1 MERAVLIGVRLRA
14 TLLVKL
20 LGALVLPAVALFTLF
35 AFIAHEVSRRDLDD
49 ELGRRLEAIAAS
61 AASQIRGKYLVELAP
76 GDEDKVLYQGAVR
89 RLADFAKA
97 TGAHLAMFDR
107 ELHARGD
114 STGGVPIGKPYY
126 RAELDRAELERVFG
140 RGETASSVTFTG
152 QDGVIYKA
160 GYAPVRASAE
170 EEDSPVVLAL
180 SAQAPASYFARLE
193 DLRERLFAWGAG
205 LAAVSIL
212 AAVITT
218 LFITRNVRRLAAAAE
233 RIGGGDLRE
242 RVRIES
248 GDELGLLGQT
258 MDRMRQQL
266 ADRDLRTQQMLA
278 GIAHEVR
285 NPLAGMTLFAGI
297 LRDEIPEGDERRGHV
312 DKIQRELGYLE
323 RVVNDFLEYARR
335 PRPELA
341 PVPLGELLA
350 DVAQLASTDA
360 IEVAIELPA
369 EDAPAGP
376 GALTARAD
384 RGQLR
389 RALLNLAKNAVQ
401 AASAAGHRGKGAV
414 RLSAR
419 RRDDEVYLAVWNR
432 GAEISPETSS
442 RLFEPFFTT
451 REKGT
456 GLGLAFVREIA
467 VDHGGRVDVA
477 SASGETTF
485 TIVIP
490 G

>member
-1 MERAVLIGVRLRA
+1 MRLRA
-14 TLLVKL
+14 TILVKL
-20 LGALVLPAVALFTLF
+20 LGALVLPVVALFALF
-35 AFIAHEVSRRDLDD
+35 AWFAHDVSRSDLDD

-61 AASQIRGKYLVELAP
+61 AASQIRGKYLAELGP

-89 RLADFAKA
+89 KLQDVAQA
-97 TGAHLAMFDR
+97 TGAHLSMFDR
-107 ELHARGD
+107 QYTARGD
-114 STGGVPIGKPYY
+114 SHGDVPIGKRAY
-126 RAELDRAELERVFG
+126 RAELDRAELERVFD

-152 QDGVIYKA
+152 QAGVVYKA
-160 GYAPVRASAE
+160 GYAPVRASGDDPA
-170 EEDSPVVLAL
+170 VVLAM
-180 SAQAPASYFARLE
+180 SAEAPASYFARLE
-193 DLRERLFAWGAG
+193 DLRARLFQWGAG
-205 LAAVSIL
+205 LAAISIL
-212 AAVITT
+212 AAVIAT

-242 RVRIES
+242 RVQIAS
-248 GDELGLLGQT
+248 GDELGQLGQA

-297 LRDEIPEGDERRGHV
+297 LRDEIPEGDERRAHV

-335 PRPELA
+335 PKPELA

-350 DVAQLASTDA
+350 DVAQLAATDS
-360 IEVAIELPA
+360 IEIEI
-369 EDAPAGP
+369 EAPAGP
-376 GALTARAD
+376 GPPTAQAD

-401 AASAAGHRGKGAV
+401 AATAAGHRGKGAV

-419 RRDDEVYLAVWNR
+419 QLGDEMQITVWNR
-432 GAEISPETSS
+432 GAEISPETSG

-467 VDHGGRVDVA
+467 IDHGGRVDVA
-477 SASGETTF
+477 SIHGETTF
-485 TIVIP
+485 TIAIP
-490 G
+490 SKLHPHSKIPPEG

>member
-1 MERAVLIGVRLRA
+1 MRLRA
-14 TLLVKL
+14 TILVKL

-35 AFIAHEVSRRDLDD
+35 AFVAHEVSRRDLDD

-61 AASQIRGKYLVELAP
+61 AASQIRGKYLVELAR
-76 GDEDKVLYQGAVR
+76 GDEDKVAYQGAVR
-89 RLADFAKA
+89 KLQDFAGA
-97 TGAHLAMFDR
+97 TGAHLSMFDR
-107 ELHARGD
+107 RFEARGD
-114 STGGVPIGKPYY
+114 SDGGVPIGKSYY
-126 RAELDRAELERVFG
+126 RAELDRAELERVFDES
-140 RGETASSVTFTG
+140 ETASSVTFTG
-152 QDGVIYKA
+152 QDGAVYKA
-160 GYAPVRASAE
+160 GYAPVRASG
-170 EEDSPVVLAL
+170 DDPTVVLAM

-205 LAAVSIL
+205 LAAISGL

-242 RVRIES
+242 RVEIRS
-248 GDELGLLGQT
+248 GDELGVLGQT

-297 LRDEIPEGDERRGHV
+297 LRDELVEGDERRGHV
-312 DKIQRELGYLE
+312 EKIQRELGYLE

-350 DVAQLASTDA
+350 DVAQLASTD
-360 IEVAIELPA
+360 EVAVEIEP
-369 EDAPAGP
+369 PAGP
-376 GALTARAD
+376 GHPTAQAD
-384 RGQLR
+384 HGQLR
-389 RALLNLAKNAVQ
+389 RALLNLAKNAAQ
-401 AASAAGHRGKGAV
+401 AAAAAGHRGKGAV

-419 RRDDEVYLAVWNR
+419 QRGDEVLLAVWNR
-432 GAEISPETSS
+432 GASISPETSG

-467 VDHGGRVDVA
+467 ADHGGRVDVA
-477 SASGETTF
+477 SADGETTF
-485 TIVIP
+485 TIALP
-490 G
+490 A